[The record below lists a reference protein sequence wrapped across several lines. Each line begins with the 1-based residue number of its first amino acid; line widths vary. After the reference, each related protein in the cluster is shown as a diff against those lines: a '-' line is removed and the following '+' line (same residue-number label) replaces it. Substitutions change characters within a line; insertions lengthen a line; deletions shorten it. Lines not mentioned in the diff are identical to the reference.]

1 VIALLGGIYDGKYA
15 AVDELPAGSVLHVTA
30 GRKSETYRVL
40 AGNVAEVVDEGAD
53 KITVAIKPQYVC
65 PQHTFP
71 AGLVD
76 GTRTPPRA
84 IR

>member
-1 VIALLGGIYDGKYA
+1 MIALLGGIYDGQYA
-15 AVDELPAGSVLHVTA
+15 VVKDVPAGSIIHITA
-30 GRKSETYRVL
+30 GKKSETYRVL
-40 AGNVAEVVDEGAD
+40 PFGVAEVVEEGAG

-71 AGLVD
+71 VGLRD
-76 GTRTPPRA
+76 GSRTPPGS